1 MLYNLFL
8 LFLNIVGIKYL
19 IRRRTKSKIRCS
31 IPARSFYSALENISK
46 LDKKVIEQSIS
57 EYNAKQGVQGVW
69 PMKDRVLILCP
80 DTVQSSVLVGDLVEP
95 AVEDSKIYIQSA
107 PPLMVPPYS
116 LHGAHR
122 ETEFQVIVL
131 CQVDSSKQV
140 KRQYFLCIDNRALV
154 NILDE
159 DFFQPIED
167 KFNIQYHFNNYRQSL
182 DDLIKSDPLCR
193 GMFQILNFQILSEA
207 LLKLTK

>member
-1 MLYNLFL
+1 M
-8 LFLNIVGIKYL
+8 
-19 IRRRTKSKIRCS
+19 
-31 IPARSFYSALENISK
+31 
-46 LDKKVIEQSIS
+46 
-57 EYNAKQGVQGVW
+57 
-69 PMKDRVLILCP
+69 
-80 DTVQSSVLVGDLVEP
+80 
-95 AVEDSKIYIQSA
+95 
-107 PPLMVPPYS
+107 PPYS

-167 KFNIQYHFNNYRQSL
+167 KFNIQYHFNNYSQSL
-182 DDLIKSDPLCR
+182 ADLIKSDPLCR

>member
-107 PPLMVPPYS
+107 PPVCLIFFSTNFGTYKN
-116 LHGAHR
+116 
-122 ETEFQVIVL
+122 
-131 CQVDSSKQV
+131 SS
-140 KRQYFLCIDNRALV
+140 F
-154 NILDE
+154 
-159 DFFQPIED
+159 
-167 KFNIQYHFNNYRQSL
+167 
-182 DDLIKSDPLCR
+182 
-193 GMFQILNFQILSEA
+193 
-207 LLKLTK
+207 